1 MDSAIRY
8 ADHIGL
14 WDQELAVF
22 VPDKIFDVH
31 VHIGLPDI
39 HSEISEER
47 KKMALTTFTSLPADE
62 YAKWNS
68 SLYPGKEI
76 IGSCVFGFPIRET
89 DIGKANQYVTVQS
102 AKNNGLYPFLLI
114 SPKDPAVTISQY
126 YEAKSKRI
134 RIYGLKPYFDFV
146 DKKGP
151 FAVFDVR
158 MEEFLTDEILRFAE
172 KEKLIIMLHT
182 SGIGVGDYVVRD
194 FISRIT
200 EKYTNIKIIL
210 AHMGRYC
217 EKSQFVD
224 FYRSDFL
231 DKHINS
237 NIYYDIS
244 SVSEKEVYKLIFEK
258 EYLHDKVM
266 FGADLPFGLITGV
279 EIFSKTHGPI
289 FLTRDTYA
297 WTDTRLAEEFK
308 NEAENLTYN
317 VYHCIKALKD
327 GLEELNLSEK
337 ENRKLVNKIFLK
349 NALAMF
355 AEQIGIRC

>member
-126 YEAKSKRI
+126 YEAKS
-134 RIYGLKPYFDFV
+134 
-146 DKKGP
+146 
-151 FAVFDVR
+151 
-158 MEEFLTDEILRFAE
+158 
-172 KEKLIIMLHT
+172 
-182 SGIGVGDYVVRD
+182 
-194 FISRIT
+194 
-200 EKYTNIKIIL
+200 
-210 AHMGRYC
+210 
-217 EKSQFVD
+217 
-224 FYRSDFL
+224 
-231 DKHINS
+231 
-237 NIYYDIS
+237 
-244 SVSEKEVYKLIFEK
+244 
-258 EYLHDKVM
+258 
-266 FGADLPFGLITGV
+266 
-279 EIFSKTHGPI
+279 
-289 FLTRDTYA
+289 
-297 WTDTRLAEEFK
+297 
-308 NEAENLTYN
+308 
-317 VYHCIKALKD
+317 
-327 GLEELNLSEK
+327 
-337 ENRKLVNKIFLK
+337 
-349 NALAMF
+349 
-355 AEQIGIRC
+355 